1 MPQQPSQPRD
11 YKLIVEKDVVVPLRD
26 GAILYADVYR
36 PDGGSERFPAIM
48 NIGPY
53 QKDKLW
59 IPPDDLEEKA
69 EPVSGLGDRQSDVVV
84 PARICLRACRCARIR
99 QVTGRSDPSSY
110 QEAVDFYDAIE
121 WIARRDWC
129 SGNIGTLGISYHANC
144 QWRVA
149 NLQPPSLKAIIPWEG
164 RADLYRDQ
172 TFHGGIFAMGFLH
185 TWIATNM
192 AHHLMG
198 RPRTTNPD
206 AFNNNMLWEWASH
219 NLDSEFWR
227 MRSAQWDKI
236 TVPLY
241 SVGNWT
247 GVGLHLRGNTEGFM
261 NAASKSKKLRIH
273 TGTHFHP
280 FHTEEGR
287 LDQLRFFDHWLKGID
302 TGIMAEPP
310 VKLQIRT
317 GGGLKDYKFR
327 FETSGRSPHALD
339 QNVSEGRATRAE
351 PRRQPGRRAAVRSG
365 HGRDR
370 DHLSG
375 QPAQPCRNGVG
386 RAVGQCRLDRA
397 DRGVVHHGAA
407 RGGHR
412 DHRAH
417 GAGAVGVQHVED
429 MDIFATIRNIGPDG
443 EGHLG
448 GRAAGLRQVPVA
460 KGWLRA
466 AHRKLDRKK
475 SLPYRPY
482 HTHDERQWLKPGEVV
497 ECQVEI
503 WPSCMVFKQ
512 GHRIRL
518 DVQPTRRRRRLGVSA
533 LSGRLQ
539 YRREEYDSHRRRAAM
554 LSAASGHPAKV
565 MFRPIKPH
573 AA

>member
-1 MPQQPSQPRD
+1 MPQQPSPPRD
-11 YKLIVEKDVVVPLRD
+11 YKLIVEKDVAVPLRD

-36 PDGGSERFPAIM
+36 PDGGTERFPAIM

-69 EPVSGLGDRQSDVVV
+69 NPYLAWETANPMWWCPRGYACVRVDARGSGKS
-84 PARICLRACRCARIR
+84 P
-99 QVTGRSDPSSY
+99 GRSDPSSY

-129 SGNIGTLGISYHANC
+129 SGSIGTLGISYHANC

-227 MRSAQWDKI
+227 LRSAQWDKI

-302 TGIMAEPP
+302 TGIMDEPP

-327 FETSGRSPHALD
+327 FENEWPIARTRWTRMYL
-339 QNVSEGRATRAE
+339 RAE
-351 PRRQPGRRAAVRSG
+351 QPEQNHDGSPEGALLSDPVTDETAITYLASPPSHAGTASAAPSVNAGSIGRT
-365 HGRDR
+365 
-370 DHLSG
+370 
-375 QPAQPCRNGVG
+375 GVSFITAPLREDTEITG
-386 RAVGQCRLDRA
+386 PMALVLW
-397 DRGVVHHGAA
+397 VSSSS
-407 RGGHR
+407 
-412 DHRAH
+412 
-417 GAGAVGVQHVED
+417 ED

-443 EGHLG
+443 EDIWEVGQQG
-448 GRAAGLRQVPVA
+448 FDQVPVA

-466 AHRKLDRKK
+466 AHRKLDPNK
-475 SLPYRPY
+475 SVPYRPY

-503 WPSCMVFKQ
+503 WPSCMVFRK

-518 DVQPTRRRRRLGVSA
+518 DIQPRDGVGASV
-533 LSGRLQ
+533 
-539 YRREEYDSHRRRAAM
+539 YRHY
-554 LSAASGHPAKV
+554 PADYNIGARNTIHTGGERQCYLLLPVIPPK
-565 MFRPIKPH
+565 
-573 AA
+573 

>member
-11 YKLIVEKDVVVPLRD
+11 YKLIFEKDIVVPLRD

-69 EPVSGLGDRQSDVVV
+69 NPYLAWETANPMWWCPRGYACVRVDARGSGKS
-84 PARICLRACRCARIR
+84 P
-99 QVTGRSDPSSY
+99 GRSDPSSY

-227 MRSAQWDKI
+227 IRSAQWDKI

-302 TGIMAEPP
+302 TGIMDEPP

-317 GGGLKDYKFR
+317 GGGLKEYKFR
-327 FETSGRSPHALD
+327 FENEWPIARTRWTRMYLKAEQPEQNHDGSPEGALLSNPVTDETAITYLASPPSHAGTASAAPSVNAGSIGRTGVSFITAPLREDTEITGPMALVLW
-339 QNVSEGRATRAE
+339 VS
-351 PRRQPGRRAAVRSG
+351 S
-365 HGRDR
+365 
-370 DHLSG
+370 SS
-375 QPAQPCRNGVG
+375 
-386 RAVGQCRLDRA
+386 
-397 DRGVVHHGAA
+397 
-407 RGGHR
+407 
-412 DHRAH
+412 
-417 GAGAVGVQHVED
+417 ED

-443 EGHLG
+443 EDIWEVGQQG
-448 GRAAGLRQVPVA
+448 FDQVPVA

-466 AHRKLDRKK
+466 AHRKLDPNK
-475 SLPYRPY
+475 SVPYRPY
-482 HTHDERQWLKPGEVV
+482 HTHDERQWLQPGEVV

-503 WPSCMVFKQ
+503 WPSCMVFEQ

-518 DVQPTRRRRRLGVSA
+518 DIQPRDGVGASV
-533 LSGRLQ
+533 
-539 YRREEYDSHRRRAAM
+539 YRHY
-554 LSAASGHPAKV
+554 PADYNIGARNTIHTGGERQCYLLLPVIPPK
-565 MFRPIKPH
+565 
-573 AA
+573 

>member
-11 YKLIVEKDVVVPLRD
+11 YKLIVEKDVVIPLRD
-26 GAILYADVYR
+26 GAILYADVFR
-36 PDGGSERFPAIM
+36 PDGASERFPAIM

-59 IPPDDLEEKA
+59 IPPEDLEEKA
-69 EPVSGLGDRQSDVVV
+69 NPYLAWETANPMWWCPRGYACVRVDARGSGKS
-84 PARICLRACRCARIR
+84 P
-99 QVTGRSDPSSY
+99 GRSDPSSY

-121 WIARRDWC
+121 WIAKRDWC

-198 RPRTTNPD
+198 RPRSTNPD

-219 NLDSEFWR
+219 SLDSEFWR

-261 NAASKSKKLRIH
+261 NAASKHKKLRIH

-287 LDQLRFFDHWLKGID
+287 SDQLRFFDHWLKGID
-302 TGIMAEPP
+302 TGIMDEPP

-327 FETSGRSPHALD
+327 FENEWPIARTRWTKMYLKATAAGQSHDGSPEGELLPEPVPAETTISYLASPPTHAGTA
-339 QNVSEGRATRAE
+339 S
-351 PRRQPGRRAAVRSG
+351 AAPSV
-365 HGRDR
+365 
-370 DHLSG
+370 
-375 QPAQPCRNGVG
+375 N
-386 RAVGQCRLDRA
+386 
-397 DRGVVHHGAA
+397 
-407 RGGHR
+407 
-412 DHRAH
+412 
-417 GAGAVGVQHVED
+417 AGAIGRTGVSFITAPLAEDTEITGPMALVLWVSSTSED

-443 EGHLG
+443 EDVWEVGQQG
-448 GRAAGLRQVPVA
+448 FDQVPVA

-466 AHRKLDRKK
+466 SHRKLDPAK

-482 HTHDERQWLKPGEVV
+482 HTHDERQWLTPGEVV
-497 ECQVEI
+497 ECQLEI
-503 WPSCMVFKQ
+503 WPSCMVFKK

-518 DVQPTRRRRRLGVSA
+518 DVQPRDGVGASV
-533 LSGRLQ
+533 
-539 YRREEYDSHRRRAAM
+539 YRHY
-554 LSAASGHPAKV
+554 PADYNIGAENTVHTGGDRQCYLLLPVIPPK
-565 MFRPIKPH
+565 
-573 AA
+573 

>member
-11 YKLIVEKDVVVPLRD
+11 FKLIVEKDVAIPLRD
-26 GAILYADVYR
+26 GAILYADVLR
-36 PDGGSERFPAIM
+36 PDGGAERFPAIM

-59 IPPDDLEEKA
+59 IPPEDLEEKA
-69 EPVSGLGDRQSDVVV
+69 NPYLAWETANPMWWCPRGYACVRVDARGSGKS
-84 PARICLRACRCARIR
+84 P
-99 QVTGRSDPSSY
+99 GRSDPSSY

-198 RPRTTNPD
+198 KPRTTNPD
-206 AFNNNMLWEWASH
+206 AFNNNMLWEWASRS
-219 NLDSEFWR
+219 LDSEFWR
-227 MRSAQWDKI
+227 MRSAQWDRI
-236 TVPLY
+236 VVPMY

-261 NAASKSKKLRIH
+261 NAASRHKKLRIH
-273 TGTHFHP
+273 TGTHFHA
-280 FHTEEGR
+280 FHSEEGR

-302 TGIMAEPP
+302 TGIMGEPP

-317 GGGLKDYKFR
+317 GGGLKEYKFR
-327 FETSGRSPHALD
+327 FEDEWPIARTRWTKMYLKANAAGQSHDGSPEGELLPEPVTAETSITYLASPPTHAGTA
-339 QNVSEGRATRAE
+339 S
-351 PRRQPGRRAAVRSG
+351 AAPS
-365 HGRDR
+365 
-370 DHLSG
+370 
-375 QPAQPCRNGVG
+375 
-386 RAVGQCRLDRA
+386 
-397 DRGVVHHGAA
+397 VV
-407 RGGHR
+407 
-412 DHRAH
+412 
-417 GAGAVGVQHVED
+417 AGAIGRTGVSFITAPLAEDTEVTGPMALVLWVSSTSED

-443 EGHLG
+443 EDVWEVGQQG
-448 GRAAGLRQVPVA
+448 FDQVPVA

-466 AHRKLDRKK
+466 AHRKLDPAK

-497 ECQVEI
+497 ECQIEI
-503 WPSCMVFKQ
+503 WPSCMVFKK

-518 DVQPTRRRRRLGVSA
+518 DVQPRDGVGASV
-533 LSGRLQ
+533 
-539 YRREEYDSHRRRAAM
+539 YRHYPPDYNIGARNTVHTGGVRQGYLLLPVIPPR
-554 LSAASGHPAKV
+554 
-565 MFRPIKPH
+565 
-573 AA
+573 

>member
-1 MPQQPSQPRD
+1 
-11 YKLIVEKDVVVPLRD
+11 
-26 GAILYADVYR
+26 
-36 PDGGSERFPAIM
+36 
-48 NIGPY
+48 
-53 QKDKLW
+53 
-59 IPPDDLEEKA
+59 
-69 EPVSGLGDRQSDVVV
+69 
-84 PARICLRACRCARIR
+84 
-99 QVTGRSDPSSY
+99 
-110 QEAVDFYDAIE
+110 VDFYDAIE

-198 RPRTTNPD
+198 RPRTANPD

-302 TGIMAEPP
+302 TGIMDEPP
-310 VKLQIRT
+310 IKLQIRT
-317 GGGLKDYKFR
+317 GGGLKEYKFR
-327 FETSGRSPHALD
+327 FEDEWPIGR
-339 QNVSEGRATRAE
+339 TRWT
-351 PRRQPGRRAAVRSG
+351 RMYLKAVRPEQNHDDSPEG
-365 HGRDR
+365 ALLSDPVTDETAITYLASPPSHAGTASAAPSVNAGSIGR
-370 DHLSG
+370 
-375 QPAQPCRNGVG
+375 PGVSFITAPLPEDTEITG
-386 RAVGQCRLDRA
+386 PMALVLW
-397 DRGVVHHGAA
+397 VSSTS
-407 RGGHR
+407 
-412 DHRAH
+412 
-417 GAGAVGVQHVED
+417 ED

-443 EGHLG
+443 EDIWEVGQQG
-448 GRAAGLRQVPVA
+448 FDQVPVA

-466 AHRKLDRKK
+466 AHRKLDPNK

-518 DVQPTRRRRRLGVSA
+518 DIQPRDGVGASV
-533 LSGRLQ
+533 
-539 YRREEYDSHRRRAAM
+539 YRHY
-554 LSAASGHPAKV
+554 PADYNIGARNTIHTGGERQCYLLLPVIPPK
-565 MFRPIKPH
+565 
-573 AA
+573 